1 MAKNIIEIYI
11 DGACSGNPGKSGY
24 GIVLLFPTGDK
35 IEVSEFIPSATNN
48 QAELAAAI
56 AALRLLPDELDGF
69 KIKVFSD
76 SNYIVKGITEWLK
89 DWKENDWVT
98 KRGPL
103 KNKPMWEEL
112 ENICEGKDIEW
123 SWVKGHSDNEYNSRC
138 DELATA
144 AVKDGK
150 GVYNKIAP

>member
-112 ENICEGKDIEW
+112 ENNGLGEKVIPIM
-123 SWVKGHSDNEYNSRC
+123 NT
-138 DELATA
+138 TA
-144 AVKDGK
+144 DVMNLQQRQLRMEK
-150 GVYNKIAP
+150 VYITR